1 MKKGTLKV
9 LSMALSAA
17 MVSTLAVVPNI
28 AAAEIPAPVVSYNFE
43 SDPAGLTLAGEAK
56 LTTLE
61 GNGVLQLATK
71 ESHNET
77 YAKFAADAF
86 SNADFTN
93 GMTVTIKF
101 NPTGYISDWTPV
113 YMLGD
118 SELGSGD
125 SAKNYYQL
133 TQGWTSRITNETK
146 LVDGYYGNEVSAPY
160 TWDYISL
167 PENQNKWYTLT
178 ATITPESMTTYIDG
192 VQVQTATAGHLDS
205 DQIFN
210 NFLSNFKTYTGN
222 FIGSSY
228 YSNDADFQGYVDNV
242 AVFNSALTAEQVA
255 GIDTIFTSDNT
266 TAPSDTEPGTATDSA
281 VDTTGGAIAPEP
293 DTDSTPD
300 MPPADT
306 EPSAP
311 TTTEPEAGNDDQQ
324 DVSQPS
330 DDADDTDDEDEASV
344 KKAAKLN
351 KKKATVKVGKSV
363 KLKVKNTSKK
373 VTWSSSNKKVAKVT
387 KAGKVTGVKA
397 GKATIKAKV
406 GGKTL
411 KCKVTVK

>member
-17 MVSTLAVVPNI
+17 MVSAFTVVPNI

-43 SDPAGLTLAGEAK
+43 SDAAGLTLAGEAK

-101 NPTGYISDWTPV
+101 NPTGYISDWTPI

-255 GIDTIFTSDNT
+255 GIDTIFTSDNA
-266 TAPSDTEPGTATDSA
+266 TAPTEPSDTEPGTATDSA
-281 VDTTGGAIAPEP
+281 IDTTPTTPAPDNNTVPTTPAP
-293 DTDSTPD
+293 DNNT
-300 MPPADT
+300 
-306 EPSAP
+306 AP

-324 DVSQPS
+324 DANQPS
-330 DDADDTDDEDEASV
+330 DDVDDTDDEAAV
-344 KKAAKLN
+344 KAVKLN

-373 VTWSSSNKKVAKVT
+373 VTWSSSNKKVAKVS